1 MTLYA
6 FLKIEVVIFLSK
18 GIQYYENGN
27 KKYEGEFKKGVAN
40 GKGTIYSMK
49 GPKAIEGSF
58 A

>member
-1 MTLYA
+1 M
-6 FLKIEVVIFLSK
+6 VIFLSK